1 MCSAL
6 MATCRVRRFRK
17 RLRGMRLRPIAQDS
31 YGDGENNR
39 TALKRLAEQRSH
51 QPCRL
56 VAAEGCNYCR
66 FVCRCTFASRDL
78 DCCPALDGDCV
89 HFKREAL
96 WTHPLPLYRPL
107 LLGDDTPGACSG
119 IQPNLREHLRMAR
132 TCPSHSLWWLAYL
145 VGDRTA
151 MGQVLERLM
160 PLMTQSGIVPN

>member
-1 MCSAL
+1 L
-6 MATCRVRRFRK
+6 RKIATAVVK
-17 RLRGMRLRPIAQDS
+17 I
-31 YGDGENNR
+31 
-39 TALKRLAEQRSH
+39 TEQRSNDWLSNADTN
-51 QPCRL
+51 L
-56 VAAEGCNYCR
+56 VAWWLPKGAIIAALFGAAPLRAAIWTVALLWMGIACILNARRCGRTHCR
-66 FVCRCTFASRDL
+66 YTG
-78 DCCPALDGDCV
+78 P
-89 HFKREAL
+89 
-96 WTHPLPLYRPL
+96 